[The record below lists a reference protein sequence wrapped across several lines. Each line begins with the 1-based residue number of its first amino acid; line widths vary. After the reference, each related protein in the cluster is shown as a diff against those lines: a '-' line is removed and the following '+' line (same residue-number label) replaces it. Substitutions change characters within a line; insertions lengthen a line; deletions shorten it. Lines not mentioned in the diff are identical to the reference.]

1 MIWVEGRIV
10 ADDALQISVL
20 DRTFE
25 HGLGLFETLR
35 TWNLRPT
42 LLPRHLDR
50 LRRSAE
56 YLGIPLDPDQTPT
69 ADDILDLLPANGFQ
83 GDAMV
88 RITLSGGLSET
99 SGSTLWMRASSL
111 PATVAAEGLRLGPVR
126 PAREDVL
133 AGFKS
138 LIYWPNRMLHEMSRA
153 RGFDECLTIDSAG
166 TIREGSRTNIFLVVA
181 GRLMTPPCDG
191 WIVPGIMRGLVVE
204 RAPGLGID
212 VEETALNLF
221 DQRLQPEEVF
231 LTNAVRGVVPVGSW
245 GDARFPAPGP
255 VTARIQD
262 DLNAWLGSGGTT

>member
-1 MIWVEGRIV
+1 MIWVRGRLV
-10 ADDALQISVL
+10 ADDTLRISVL

-35 TWNLRPT
+35 TWNRRPT

-50 LRRSAE
+50 LRCSAE
-56 YLGIPLDPDQTPT
+56 LLGIPIDPDHLPT
-69 ADDILDLLPANGFQ
+69 ADDVLDLLPANGFQ

-138 LIYWPNRMLHEMSRA
+138 LNYWPNRMLHEMSRA

-166 TIREGSRTNIFLVVA
+166 TIREGSRTNIFVVVGGELA
-181 GRLMTPPCDG
+181 TPPNNG
-191 WIVPGIMRGLVVE
+191 RIVPGIMRGVVLE
-204 RAPGLGID
+204 RAARLGLA
-212 VEETALNLF
+212 VEEADLNLF
-221 DQRLQPEEVF
+221 DRASEPEEVF

-262 DLNAWLGSGGTT
+262 DLNAWLESGGTA